1 MKAFETLP
9 EGYQK
14 IYSLHL
20 QKEKKKALLVNL
32 LALLI
37 GVGMAVPM
45 HFVVP
50 ITSLFD
56 LSEGLGPYTIR
67 FAALLGGMILYI
79 FLHEA
84 VHGITMKLCGTKK
97 VKYGFTG
104 LYAFAGSEDYY
115 DKSSYLLIA
124 MAPVAVF
131 FVLFGVLNLL
141 VSENWFWVIYLL
153 QITNISGAA
162 GDFYVTVKF
171 AAFPSDILVQDSGV
185 GMSVYSR
192 NI

>member
-56 LSEGLGPYTIR
+56 LSEGLGPYIIR

-115 DKSSYLLIA
+115 DKGSYLLIA

-141 VSENWFWVIYLL
+141 VSETWFWVVYLL
-153 QITNISGAA
+153 QIVNISGAA

-192 NI
+192 SI